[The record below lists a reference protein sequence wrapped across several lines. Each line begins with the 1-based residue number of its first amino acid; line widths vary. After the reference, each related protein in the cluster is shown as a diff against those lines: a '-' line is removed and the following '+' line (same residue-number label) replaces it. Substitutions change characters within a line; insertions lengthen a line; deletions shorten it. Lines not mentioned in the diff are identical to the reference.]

1 MILRFPQRRRSSQT
15 LRIVLEREMN
25 NRNDQM
31 THSERIEHMQKS
43 GPCFTKLHIFIG
55 PRSDHSLP
63 MSVTDSLTHDLV
75 ET

>member
-43 GPCFTKLHIFIG
+43 GPCFRVAVKNVLAEFV
-55 PRSDHSLP
+55 R
-63 MSVTDSLTHDLV
+63 
-75 ET
+75 